1 MPSCHLGGS
10 SLSIGCPSKAF
21 WSASEFQRNYSS
33 TAPDGQD
40 QFLLFPKINDIYCYL
55 FQDKLRGTA
64 IDVENISLSKSI
76 PETSGGPHLDK
87 TPSSAGF
94 LPNFHKICATDITL
108 FYPCIFLKLVLR
120 EKKTHKKRYF
130 PPKGN
135 CEEGPFVYQ
144 LDTDGYPTE
153 GLPGDWLLL

>member
-1 MPSCHLGGS
+1 MHNF
-10 SLSIGCPSKAF
+10 SLFSIKVGHH
-21 WSASEFQRNYSS
+21 
-33 TAPDGQD
+33 
-40 QFLLFPKINDIYCYL
+40 
-55 FQDKLRGTA
+55 KLRGTA

-153 GLPGDWLLL
+153 GLPGD